1 MTVSPLPL
9 RGGVQADRRDDGRAL
24 RVSAHPESG
33 LVTVSMWRGDRCV
46 ATHHLAP
53 RDVPQLIGLLADA
66 LAACA
71 EPGAELSAAD
81 WAIGH

>member
-9 RGGVQADRRDDGRAL
+9 RGGVQPDLRDDGRVL

-46 ATHHLAP
+46 ATHQLTAG
-53 RDVPQLIGLLADA
+53 DVPELIGLLADA

-71 EPGAELSAAD
+71 EPPQQRSNTG
-81 WAIGH
+81 